1 MHAYHTCDSLSLL
14 SWLLL
19 NISEAFS
26 PSSKPP
32 TGPALLKMRTYLAL
46 SSGVIVIFAESVSI
60 LRGAGELAGAARDG
74 AGDAGAA
81 VLPLC
86 DGADGCF
93 ARPGI
98 VKPRKNAT
106 GPATSVAP
114 QSAAAHECTNCGRP
128 YPESEDQHEA
138 WSQPAHVL

>member
-1 MHAYHTCDSLSLL
+1 
-14 SWLLL
+14 
-19 NISEAFS
+19 
-26 PSSKPP
+26 
-32 TGPALLKMRTYLAL
+32 MRTYLAR
-46 SSGVIVIFAESVSI
+46 SSGVIVIFADSVSI

-86 DGADGCF
+86 EGADGCF
-93 ARPGI
+93 AKPGI

-114 QSAAAHECTNCGRP
+114 QSAAAHGYSHDGAFIP
-128 YPESEDQHEA
+128 
-138 WSQPAHVL
+138 